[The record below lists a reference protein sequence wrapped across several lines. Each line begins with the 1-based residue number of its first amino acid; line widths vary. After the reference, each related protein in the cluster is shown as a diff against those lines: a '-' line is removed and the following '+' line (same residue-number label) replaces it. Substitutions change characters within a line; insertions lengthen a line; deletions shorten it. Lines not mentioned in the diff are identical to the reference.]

1 MESQVQID
9 LDDKID
15 TAIKMITYLNE
26 SEPENTEQLNVWA
39 RKLVEATDG

>member
-15 TAIKMITYLNE
+15 T
-26 SEPENTEQLNVWA
+26 EPENTEQLNVWA